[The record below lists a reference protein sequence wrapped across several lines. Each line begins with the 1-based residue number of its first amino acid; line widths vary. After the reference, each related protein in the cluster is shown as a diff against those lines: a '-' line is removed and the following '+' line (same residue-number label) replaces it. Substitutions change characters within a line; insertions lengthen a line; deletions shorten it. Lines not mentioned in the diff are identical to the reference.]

1 MKDGVATMPT
11 AVRLPESGRLLGI
24 VCDALR
30 LTLPPN
36 RKANGRR
43 YLAGERALPDEARVA
58 VVRALVEDA
67 LQLGYF
73 GDVPS
78 ATAGKER
85 DRWIELV
92 TSGVTILM
100 RRWDHAVGHLAAAP
114 IPQLE
119 RAALV
124 TACLRAAVVDV
135 ALRAAA
141 FRMLAQLPLLSPA
154 TETVTFA
161 DAPPWARP
169 GGAAAGLNRRVK
181 QCRVTRDSLHTSN
194 TPDDWLGGRRRPSPE
209 NLAKLADK
217 LAADEPV
224 GAWRFHFL
232 WDFALAYLADAIRS
246 VVGDDVVNELAAALR
261 RIMCLCIC
269 PLASLPH
276 DHRDRVLTELVR
288 WGALMPVAHG
298 LLELLQQQEGLS
310 RRVEWARA
318 LSLGDRPWSFLG
330 LVAVLP
336 PMVEPP
342 RDISLPDEV
351 LDRMEAW
358 IEDPARDAHGLFQTC
373 ASHPALLMWLMR
385 TLILRA
391 MTSGQVAMAAP
402 LVAQL
407 ADAVGGATLHFEAAA
422 FLAGAGQY
430 DEAARHLAQ
439 IPADDP
445 LRGPADALT
454 ALTQLMTGQHREA
467 LETLETIEDGGG
479 GLLRA
484 RAQALLGVG
493 QASAALE
500 VLERVIAAEPRDA
513 VALELAAQCCTAL
526 GRTRDATRYSKAAD
540 RLGRPDALKAR
551 ARGRRA
557 RRA

>member
-11 AVRLPESGRLLGI
+11 AMRLPESGRLLGI

-67 LQLGYF
+67 LRIGYLGDLL
-73 GDVPS
+73 G
-78 ATAGKER
+78 ATTGKAR

-92 TSGVTILM
+92 TSGVIILM

-124 TACLRAAVVDV
+124 TACLRSAVVDV

-154 TETVTFA
+154 TPTVTFT
-161 DAPPWARP
+161 DPPPWARP
-169 GGAAAGLNRRVK
+169 GGAATGLNRRVK

-194 TPDDWLGGRRRPSPE
+194 TLDDWLAGRRRPSPE
-209 NLAKLADK
+209 NLRTLAAK

-232 WDFALAYLADAIRS
+232 WDFALAYLADAVRS
-246 VVGDDVVNELAAALR
+246 LVGDDVVDELAAALR
-261 RIMCLCIC
+261 RIMCLCIY

-288 WGALMPVAHG
+288 LGALTPVAR
-298 LLELLQQQEGLS
+298 ELREWLQQQEGLS
-310 RRVEWARA
+310 LRAEWALA
-318 LSLGDRPWSFLG
+318 LSLGGRPWSGLG

-336 PMVEPP
+336 PTVEPP
-342 RDISLPDEV
+342 RDISLPVEV
-351 LDRMEAW
+351 LDRLEAW
-358 IEDPARDAHGLFQTC
+358 IEDPARDARELFETC
-373 ASHPALLMWLMR
+373 ASHPALFMWLMR
-385 TLILRA
+385 MVILRA
-391 MTSGQVAMAAP
+391 ATSGQVAMAAP

-407 ADAVGGATLHFEAAA
+407 ANALGGAPLHLEAAT
-422 FLAGAGQY
+422 FLAGADQH

-445 LRGPADALT
+445 LRGAADALT
-454 ALTQLMTGQHREA
+454 ALTHLMTGQHREA
-467 LETLETIEDGGG
+467 LETLETIADGGG
-479 GLLRA
+479 ALLRA
-484 RAQALLGVG
+484 RAEALLGVG
-493 QASAALE
+493 QAAEALA

-513 VALELAAQCCTAL
+513 VALELAARCCAAL

-540 RLGRPDALKAR
+540 RLGRPDALEAR
-551 ARGRRA
+551 ARDRRTQ
-557 RRA
+557 RA

>member
-11 AVRLPESGRLLGI
+11 AARLPESGRLLGI

-67 LQLGYF
+67 LQLGYL

-78 ATAGKER
+78 ATTGKER

-92 TSGVTILM
+92 TSGVVILM

-114 IPQLE
+114 IPHLE

-154 TETVTFA
+154 TQTVTFT
-161 DAPPWARP
+161 DAPPWSRP
-169 GGAAAGLNRRVK
+169 GGAAAGLARRVK
-181 QCRVTRDSLHTSN
+181 QRGVTRDSLYDNN
-194 TPDDWLGGRRRPSPE
+194 TLDDWMAGRRRPSPE
-209 NLAKLADK
+209 RLAKLAAK
-217 LAADEPV
+217 LEGDEPV

-232 WDFALAYLADAIRS
+232 WDFALAYLADAVRS
-246 VVGDDVVNELAAALR
+246 LVGDDVVDELAAALR
-261 RIMCLCIC
+261 RITCLCIY
-269 PLASLPH
+269 PLGNLPP
-276 DHRDRVLTELVR
+276 DHRDGVLTELAR
-288 WGALMPVAHG
+288 WGALTPVAHG
-298 LLELLQQQEGLS
+298 LLEWLQQQEGLS
-310 RRVEWARA
+310 GRVEWARA
-318 LSLGDRPWSFLG
+318 ASLGDRPWSFLG
-330 LVAVLP
+330 MVAVLP
-336 PMVEPP
+336 PTVEPP

-358 IEDPARDAHGLFQTC
+358 IENPARDAHGLFQTC

-407 ADAVGGATLHFEAAA
+407 ADAVGGTTLHFEAAA
-422 FLAGAGQY
+422 FLAGAGRH
-430 DEAARHLAQ
+430 DEAAHHLAQ

-445 LRGPADALT
+445 LRGPADALM
-454 ALTQLMTGQHREA
+454 ALTHLMTGQHREA

-479 GLLRA
+479 ALLRA
-484 RAQALLGVG
+484 RGQALLGVG